1 MLIATSVQTIFG
13 EKFVLKTSVDS
24 PAVLLLL
31 LVSEKRKIFQVQI
44 VPPKGK
50 HRQVF
55 TTLSFERYWR
65 KYKRTQQ
72 TVSISW

>member
-31 LVSEKRKIFQVQI
+31 LVSEKRKNISGSDCSAKRQTPTSFHNFIF
-44 VPPKGK
+44 
-50 HRQVF
+50 
-55 TTLSFERYWR
+55 
-65 KYKRTQQ
+65 RT
-72 TVSISW
+72 ILEEI